1 MQNGFKD
8 LKITRQFI
16 DALEGMGI
24 TDPTEIQAK
33 GIPPALSGQDVL
45 GIAQTGSGKTL
56 AFLLPLVMKIKHAGD
71 GRPKALIMAP
81 AKELALQIFD
91 VLTQLTV
98 NTDIRSV
105 CLYGGIGKNAQAQSL
120 NDGCEIIVATPGRF
134 LDLYSHGFVELKTVK
149 TLVLDEAD
157 RLMEMG
163 FLSQLK
169 SMLEV
174 IPTKRQNLLFSA
186 TFPERVK
193 YMADEFLE
201 FPTRVEGSQKEK
213 PVEKLDQ
220 RWMRVVNF
228 RSKLNLLLHL
238 FEKEE
243 WNRVIVFCRTKDS
256 ASRVSGFLS
265 RKEIG
270 EVRVLHANKAQN
282 TRINAMEDFRKG
294 EVRVLVT
301 TDVTSRGIDVA
312 NVSHVV
318 NFEVPKVPED
328 YLHRVGRTARI
339 HKEGVAL
346 TLANKAEEFLIKKI
360 ETFLGEF
367 IPLEPWP
374 EAVEIGEELPGESR
388 ELARELDG
396 YKQKADP
403 NYKGAFH
410 KRQKGKKK
418 KKKR

>member
-16 DALEGMGI
+16 GALEDMGI
-24 TDPTEIQAK
+24 SEPTEIQAK

-56 AFLLPLVMKIKHAGD
+56 AFLLPLVMKIKQAGD

-81 AKELALQIFD
+81 AKELVIQIFE
-91 VLTQLTV
+91 VLISLTA
-98 NTDIRSV
+98 NTNMRSV
-105 CLYGGIGKNAQAQSL
+105 CLYGGVGKTIQAKAL

-134 LDLYSHGFVELKTVK
+134 LDLYSHGYIELKTVK

-163 FLSQLK
+163 FLSQFK
-169 SMLEV
+169 SLLEV

-201 FPTRVEGSQKEK
+201 YPTRVEGTMKEK

-220 RWMRVVNF
+220 RWMRVKNF

-238 FEKEE
+238 FQQDE

-256 ASRVSGFLS
+256 ASRVSAFLA
-265 RKEIG
+265 RKEVG
-270 EVRVLHANKAQN
+270 DVRVLHANKAQN
-282 TRINAMEDFRKG
+282 TRMNAMEGFRKG
-294 EVRVLVT
+294 EVRILVT

-339 HKEGVAL
+339 DKEGMSL
-346 TLANKAEEFLIKKI
+346 TLANKAEEYLIKNI

-367 IPLEPWP
+367 IPMEPWP
-374 EAVEIGEELPGESR
+374 EEVEIGEELPGEAK

-396 YKQKADP
+396 YKRKADP
-403 NYKGAFH
+403 NFKGAFH
-410 KRQKGKKK
+410 KRKKK
-418 KKKR
+418 K

>member
-8 LKITRQFI
+8 LKVTRQFI

-24 TDPTEIQAK
+24 TEPTEIQEK
-33 GIPPALSGQDVL
+33 GIPPAISGQDVL

-56 AFLLPLVMKIKHAGD
+56 AFLLPLVMKIKQAGD
-71 GRPKALIMAP
+71 GRPQALIMAP

-91 VLTQLTV
+91 VLNALTV
-98 NTDIRSV
+98 NTNIRSV
-105 CLYGGIGKNAQAQSL
+105 CLYGGVGKTAQAKEL
-120 NDGCEIIVATPGRF
+120 EAGCEIIVATPGRF
-134 LDLYSHGFVELKTVK
+134 LDLYSLGYVELKTVR

-163 FLSQLK
+163 FLRQFK
-169 SMLEV
+169 SLLEV

-201 FPTRVEGSQKEK
+201 FPTRVEGTLKEK

-220 RWMRVVNF
+220 RWMRVENF

-256 ASRVSGFLS
+256 ATRVSAFLS

-270 EVRVLHANKAQN
+270 DVRVLHANKAQN

-339 HKEGVAL
+339 HKEGIAL

-360 ETFLGEF
+360 EKFLGEV

-374 EAVEIGEELPGESR
+374 VEVEIGEELPGEAKAI
-388 ELARELDG
+388 ARELDG
-396 YKQKADP
+396 FKQKADP
-403 NYKGAFH
+403 NFKGAFH
-410 KRQKGKKK
+410 QRQKGKKK
-418 KKKR
+418 KRKR

>member
-8 LKITRQFI
+8 LKVTRQFI

-24 TDPTEIQAK
+24 TEPTEIQEK
-33 GIPPALSGQDVL
+33 GIPPAISGQDVL

-56 AFLLPLVMKIKHAGD
+56 AFLLPLVMKIKQAGD
-71 GRPKALIMAP
+71 GRPQALIMAP

-91 VLTQLTV
+91 VLNALTV
-98 NTDIRSV
+98 NTNIRSV
-105 CLYGGIGKNAQAQSL
+105 CLYGGVGKTAQAKEL
-120 NDGCEIIVATPGRF
+120 EAGCEIIVATPGRF
-134 LDLYSHGFVELKTVK
+134 LDLYSLGYVELKTVR

-163 FLSQLK
+163 FLRQFK
-169 SMLEV
+169 SLLEV

-201 FPTRVEGSQKEK
+201 FPTRVEGTLKEK

-220 RWMRVVNF
+220 RWMRVENF

-256 ASRVSGFLS
+256 ATRVSAFLS

-270 EVRVLHANKAQN
+270 DVRVLHANKAQN

-339 HKEGVAL
+339 HKEGIAL

-360 ETFLGEF
+360 EKFLGEV

-374 EAVEIGEELPGESR
+374 VEVEIGEELPGEAKAI
-388 ELARELDG
+388 ARELDG
-396 YKQKADP
+396 FKQKADP
-403 NYKGAFH
+403 NFKGAFH
-410 KRQKGKKK
+410 QRQKGKKK